1 MVSFPRRGGIHRGFQ
16 RGSRRYP
23 QEPTAAVQTVGEM
36 GTVLRLLA
44 PSTGLEAPQDAEIG
58 SGLMGE
64 GVIASGGRAE
74 TAERVLGK
82 PCRQGQEG
90 LAE

>member
-1 MVSFPRRGGIHRGFQ
+1 MER
-16 RGSRRYP
+16 
-23 QEPTAAVQTVGEM
+23 M

-58 SGLMGE
+58 SGLMDE
-64 GVIASGGRAE
+64 GVMASSGRAE
-74 TAERVLGK
+74 TAEGVLGK

-90 LAE
+90 LVE